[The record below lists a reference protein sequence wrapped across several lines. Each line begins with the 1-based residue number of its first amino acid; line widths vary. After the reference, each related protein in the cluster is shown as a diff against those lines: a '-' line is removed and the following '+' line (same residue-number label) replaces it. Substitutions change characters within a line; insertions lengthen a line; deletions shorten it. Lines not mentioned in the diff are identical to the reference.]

1 MALSSVGY
9 IGSELVRDMS
19 ESSIGNRAVTF
30 WDHLAIL
37 LKYRRLVV
45 IYLVIMVAA
54 SVTYALL
61 AEQWYESKARMLP
74 PPSEMGGLSSLLPS
88 LAGGALGATSMLSDD
103 VNLVLS
109 ILESREIRDTVIDHF
124 EWMSNYEIES
134 RVEAY
139 ERYDANITWEIDERG
154 LIALSCEEIDPE
166 MAAETINFVVDHA
179 RNKYLEISRAQAR
192 NQRDFLERRLEQNY
206 AELSEAE
213 EALKSF
219 QTESGV
225 VVLEDQL
232 RASVEIISEIHSQ
245 LILAEI
251 AYEVAQATMPATSSQ
266 VVQAQKRV
274 EAIR

>member
-124 EWMSNYEIES
+124 EWMSNYEI
-134 RVEAY
+134 
-139 ERYDANITWEIDERG
+139 G
-154 LIALSCEEIDPE
+154 
-166 MAAETINFVVDHA
+166 
-179 RNKYLEISRAQAR
+179 RAH
-192 NQRDFLERRLEQNY
+192 
-206 AELSEAE
+206 
-213 EALKSF
+213 
-219 QTESGV
+219 V
-225 VVLEDQL
+225 
-232 RASVEIISEIHSQ
+232 
-245 LILAEI
+245 
-251 AYEVAQATMPATSSQ
+251 
-266 VVQAQKRV
+266 
-274 EAIR
+274 